1 MNQSNNFEDEI
12 NLDRIFEKLITYK
25 TLILTITL
33 FFSIAVSV
41 FTIQIQSQYKS
52 FALIEIGNYKTIDG
66 ISTPIESSSSLIN
79 NININLLYKNIFGD
93 KKGYQISPIDGSIV
107 KIERK
112 SYSIEDN
119 EKSLKKIIDFTINRH
134 QNISE
139 EAINLEIKSLENELD
154 NVNNRILFI
163 QEVLISELQNE
174 DKKRINSI
182 IELERELPYLNNK
195 INEVNKI
202 IKADEKNLII
212 LESNP
217 ELLLK
222 RATQSPTLNQII
234 HDYKMQL
241 LDFEKLKESTI
252 SKLEKLRNTQF
263 LNSDNSEEQAAINA
277 EKVNIASSSIFDLQQ
292 KKNNIETQIK
302 LTKNQIQNET
312 KIINKI
318 TNTKLD
324 NRKPL
329 IIISGV
335 FIGFLISLLISFIM
349 DSFKKGN

>member
-12 NLDRIFEKLITYK
+12 NLSRILKKLITYK

-41 FTIQIQSQYKS
+41 FTIQIKSQYKS
-52 FALIEIGNYKTIDG
+52 VALIEIGSYKTMDG
-66 ISTPIESSSSLIN
+66 DLNPIESVPSLIN

-93 KKGYQISPIDGSIV
+93 KNGYQIIPMEGSV
-107 KIERK
+107 VQIERK
-112 SYSIEDN
+112 SYSIEEN

-134 QNISE
+134 QNIAD
-139 EAINLEIKSLENELD
+139 EAINLEIKSLETELE
-154 NVNNRILFI
+154 NITNRIFF
-163 QEVLISELQNE
+163 E
-174 DKKRINSI
+174 RINTI
-182 IELERELPYLNNK
+182 TELEKELPYLDNK
-195 INEVNKI
+195 IYEIKKI
-202 IKADEKNLII
+202 INADEKNLKI

-222 RATQSPTLNQII
+222 RATQSPTLNQVI

-241 LDFEKLKESTI
+241 LDLEKLKESFK

-263 LNSDNSEEQAAINA
+263 LHSDNLNEQAELLEEND
-277 EKVNIASSSIFDLQQ
+277 NITSRSIFDLQQ
-292 KKNNIETQIK
+292 KKNNIKSQIK
-302 LTKNQIQNET
+302 FAKNQIQNET

-318 TNTKLD
+318 TNIKLD

-349 DSFKKGN
+349 DSFKKGIRP